1 MGKILEKSNERNSTS
16 TMRTE
21 IPPRFAGLLSV
32 CMFSLSPCFAS
43 SQISVTSEVL
53 QTGPSGAQSQRSR
66 TPQRSEGIDVNVQ
79 VHVERSMTP
88 DSYDMA
94 TKVGQSIAAAFLK
107 LGSHS
112 QEIALSSSAKLGQ

>member
-1 MGKILEKSNERNSTS
+1 
-16 TMRTE
+16 MRTE

-32 CMFSLSPCFAS
+32 CMFSLSQCFAS

-53 QTGPSGAQSQRSR
+53 QTGPSGARQVSSQSQRNR
-66 TPQRSEGIDVNVQ
+66 TPQRSEGIDVNVP

>member
-1 MGKILEKSNERNSTS
+1 
-16 TMRTE
+16 MRTE

-32 CMFSLSPCFAS
+32 CK
-43 SQISVTSEVL
+43 ISVTSEVL
-53 QTGPSGAQSQRSR
+53 QTGPSGARQVSSQSQRNR
-66 TPQRSEGIDVNVQ
+66 TPQRSEGIDVNV